1 MGDKMFKEALQIY
14 MDREFERLTKEIE
27 SSPKYKFSLEFEQKV
42 KSLIRETNRKYITV
56 GRYTIRRI
64 ALIAII
70 AALFLTGSVGIK
82 PVREA
87 IIQYW
92 IDLTDKNTTIS
103 IERNQEAWKMDF
115 EVSEIDIPSE
125 FELVSKEI
133 REEVGLYR
141 SEYIGKNGERI
152 YYKQIGAENIVANL
166 DTENA
171 IVYEIEIKGRHF
183 KCIEEKSMNYVVWVD
198 EYYYYQLCGTCE
210 IEVLVEMIKEVI

>member
-42 KSLIRETNRKYITV
+42 KSLIRETNRKYVTL

-70 AALFLTGSVGIK
+70 VALFLTGCVGIK

-92 IDLTDKNTTIS
+92 IDFTDKNTTIS
-103 IERNQEAWKMDF
+103 IERNQDILNIDF
-115 EVSEIDIPSE
+115 ELYQIAVPKEYRLISEEIE
-125 FELVSKEI
+125 KEI
-133 REEVGLYR
+133 GWYR
-141 SEYIGKNGERI
+141 SEYLGSKGEKI
-152 YYKQIGAENIVANL
+152 YYKQVLAENTVSVL

-171 IVYEIEIKGRHF
+171 VVYEMELNEKHI
-183 KCIEEKSMNYVVWVD
+183 KCIEDNNINQIVWSNENY
-198 EYYYYQLCGTCE
+198 YFHLCGTCDME
-210 IEVLVEMIKEVI
+210 ILIDLVKEVL